1 MKANTRI
8 TNREYPVYS
17 RALLIVGL
25 ELIPLEME
33 FILSI
38 SVMFLW
44 EGIRSL
50 PGLMFNLLI
59 RLSLI
64 LRGDL
69 LHWRYHR
76 FSHRREHRVFYLVGI
91 HVCSD
96 RLNPWILQW

>member
-38 SVMFLW
+38 SVMFLG
-44 EGIRSL
+44 EGVRSL
-50 PGLMFNLLI
+50 PGLILI
-59 RLSLI
+59 SSVVDI
-64 LRGDL
+64 I
-69 LHWRYHR
+69 Y
-76 FSHRREHRVFYLVGI
+76 E
-91 HVCSD
+91 
-96 RLNPWILQW
+96 

>member
-38 SVMFLW
+38 SISVMFK
-44 EGIRSL
+44 G
-50 PGLMFNLLI
+50 
-59 RLSLI
+59 LI
-64 LRGDL
+64 LISSVVDII
-69 LHWRYHR
+69 Y
-76 FSHRREHRVFYLVGI
+76 E
-91 HVCSD
+91 
-96 RLNPWILQW
+96 